1 MIELSLWAIIGTIS
15 GVIFGMIPGAGPFI
29 ATATLY
35 PFLQGI
41 GPTNIMMY
49 YVGVLIATNYTNSI
63 TAILYGIPGDA
74 AAIVTARDGH
84 RLFKR
89 GKGSLAVSTNAI
101 SSTIGV
107 AFSVG
112 LMLLLLPNI
121 IHVFKFY
128 NSVLQT
134 IIISLA
140 VIMITLFTK
149 QAYWKT
155 ILLFIA
161 GGCLAHIGLDPQT
174 YKSWGTFGISYLTLG
189 IPFSVVMIGLYIVP
203 EITKMQNSATGITK
217 PDKIN
222 KFAVGKNTLTS
233 SLLGSMVGFWSGMIP
248 GITNILGSYMSSQ
261 IVKRFFKAPILKSTA
276 AAEAANNS
284 GALSSLLP
292 LLILAIPI
300 TGSEVLIYY
309 LMIENGFEFNIAN
322 TLNELSAIIYFVPP
336 VAIFCLTIS
345 WYGFNLLS
353 RVAYFY
359 KRYNVIVNI
368 FILTIISSVGLY
380 VYPIKDWYIISLA
393 VLMVIGYLIRRW
405 DTTPI
410 IYGFFLSDLFYENLV
425 RTLIILS

>member
-1 MIELSLWAIIGTIS
+1 
-15 GVIFGMIPGAGPFI
+15 
-29 ATATLY
+29 
-35 PFLQGI
+35 
-41 GPTNIMMY
+41 
-49 YVGVLIATNYTNSI
+49 
-63 TAILYGIPGDA
+63 
-74 AAIVTARDGH
+74 
-84 RLFKR
+84 
-89 GKGSLAVSTNAI
+89 
-101 SSTIGV
+101 
-107 AFSVG
+107 
-112 LMLLLLPNI
+112 
-121 IHVFKFY
+121 
-128 NSVLQT
+128 
-134 IIISLA
+134 
-140 VIMITLFTK
+140 
-149 QAYWKT
+149 
-155 ILLFIA
+155 
-161 GGCLAHIGLDPQT
+161 
-174 YKSWGTFGISYLTLG
+174 
-189 IPFSVVMIGLYIVP
+189 
-203 EITKMQNSATGITK
+203 
-217 PDKIN
+217 
-222 KFAVGKNTLTS
+222 
-233 SLLGSMVGFWSGMIP
+233 
-248 GITNILGSYMSSQ
+248 MSSQ